1 MKRLMRS
8 ISVATAV
15 LVSAFCF
22 AFGDANDAR
31 ILELP
36 QRNVEEIRKDGEYN
50 SWPDVAA
57 YIIKYKGELPRNF
70 ISKAQARALGWSG
83 GPVEPFAPGKSIG
96 GDRFGNY
103 ERRLPVLKVHS
114 YKECDID
121 TNGLPRGAKRLVF
134 MSKGQRIYYTEDH
147 YETFREIKVKK
158 EDAK

>member
-83 GPVEPFAPGKSIG
+83 GPVI
-96 GDRFGNY
+96 FGQ
-103 ERRLPVLKVHS
+103 EARR
-114 YKECDID
+114 
-121 TNGLPRGAKRLVF
+121 TGR
-134 MSKGQRIYYTEDH
+134 
-147 YETFREIKVKK
+147 
-158 EDAK
+158 